1 MGNQQ
6 IDFMYFETLRKQ
18 LFRAALLKARKL
30 ILATEETN
38 RKKTY
43 EVHLGLLKNSL
54 PYVLSSW
61 ERKPKLCPARLAT
74 PLKTWQTQLRKP

>member
-1 MGNQQ
+1 
-6 IDFMYFETLRKQ
+6 MYFETLRKQ

-43 EVHLGLLKNSL
+43 EVHLGLLKNSP
-54 PYVLSSW
+54 PYVLSSG
-61 ERKPKLCPARLAT
+61 ERKPKLCPTRLAT
-74 PLKTWQTQLRKP
+74 PLKTWQTQLGKP